1 MEKIWLIIL
10 KLSLLPL
17 LMWRTDYFFIVDMSG
32 VQLDQA
38 SGVPDWSTVHKPVGD
53 LFEHVNLV
61 GTAAV
66 SRVKLYGCASVLFH
80 CFFLGDFFFSCL
92 DNIAP

>member
-1 MEKIWLIIL
+1 
-10 KLSLLPL
+10 
-17 LMWRTDYFFIVDMSG
+17 MSG

-53 LFEHVNLV
+53 LFEHIDLV

-66 SRVKLYGCASVLFH
+66 LRVKLYGCASVLFH
-80 CFFLGDFFFSCL
+80 HFFKGNNFWDFLFHLAGQHSSRAL
-92 DNIAP
+92 PI